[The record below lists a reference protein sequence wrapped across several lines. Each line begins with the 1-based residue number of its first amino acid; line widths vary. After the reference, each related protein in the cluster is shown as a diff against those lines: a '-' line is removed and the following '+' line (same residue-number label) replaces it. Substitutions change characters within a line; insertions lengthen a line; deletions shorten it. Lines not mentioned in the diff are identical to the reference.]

1 MWKIKKGDATKTAHY
16 LPHHRFQ
23 WYFAAQVRRLSTFSI
38 SKDPQR
44 PLCSNIQYDTLSF
57 GTRDRQ
63 RLSHLSAIKAEPVIH
78 HLIST
83 CLFSISGPRKLQ
95 LFVQAAGVIEFAAEM
110 AGSKIS
116 FSARMSVGEARA
128 DRRPLSLNLSPLSPI
143 LPLCSALD
151 WVPPLVFFSR
161 SPSLNPSLCLQG
173 TLCWWGTD
181 WIPFLSVFVQILV
194 LW

>member
-1 MWKIKKGDATKTAHY
+1 M
-16 LPHHRFQ
+16 
-23 WYFAAQVRRLSTFSI
+23 STFSI

-57 GTRDRQ
+57 GTRVSDRQ

-116 FSARMSVGEARA
+116 FSARMSVGEDRA

-151 WVPPLVFFSR
+151 SVPPLVFFSR
-161 SPSLNPSLCLQG
+161 PPSLNPSLCLQG
-173 TLCWWGTD
+173 TLRCRGTD
-181 WIPFLSVFVQILV
+181 WIPLLSSFSLSLSKSLSSDNLCKQGGLSVWQFPLNAFHK
-194 LW
+194 